1 MKADLP
7 TRVGI
12 GFTVLVAAATFLV
25 AVVAALFL
33 IWQPDANIIGEQRL
47 PSAVSTAASPDVHR
61 GPDTAQ
67 PPVSVAGINPAPR
80 PVQ

>member
-7 TRVGI
+7 TQVGI

-33 IWQPDANIIGEQRL
+33 IWQPDANTLSQQRTAAQISL
-47 PSAVSTAASPDVHR
+47 AASPDVRR
-61 GPDTAQ
+61 GADTAE
-67 PPVSVAGINPAPR
+67 PPAPLGGVNPTPR

>member
-12 GFTVLVAAATFLV
+12 GFTVLVATATFLV

-33 IWQPDANIIGEQRL
+33 IWQPDANTIGEQRL
-47 PSAVSTAASPDVHR
+47 PPEVSAAASPDMRR
-61 GPDTAQ
+61 GADTAQ
-67 PPVSVAGINPAPR
+67 PSVSVAGINPTPQ

>member
-12 GFTVLVAAATFLV
+12 GFTILVAAATFLV

-33 IWQPDANIIGEQRL
+33 IWQPDANTIGDQGLR
-47 PSAVSTAASPDVHR
+47 PQISVAASPDVRR
-61 GPDTAQ
+61 GPDIAE
-67 PPVSVAGINPAPR
+67 PPASVAGINPTPQ